1 VFRIFLIVIS
11 ALAHNS
17 HSKALDL
24 QRSQFSF
31 QSTWSA
37 TLATLAS
44 RLCGYST
51 RVFFILL
58 YEQVLS
64 NSVKHIFCIGCYLLW
79 YQLSFIHILL
89 VYRWT
94 YLINRCMHV
103 VVIVVL
109 IEFNCWSS
117 LILLL
122 LELSFPPFFMLEFIE
137 VNVVE
142 SCLKWGFCDY
152 CAWYC
157 SLLSCGSNCYRI
169 L

>member
-1 VFRIFLIVIS
+1 MFRIFLIVIS

-44 RLCGYST
+44 RPLLRGYST

-103 VVIVVL
+103 FVIVVP
-109 IEFNCWSS
+109 IELHCWSS
-117 LILLL
+117 LILLVRIEFFPFLHVGIHSSQCCWESFEMRFLWL
-122 LELSFPPFFMLEFIE
+122 L
-137 VNVVE
+137 
-142 SCLKWGFCDY
+142 CLI
-152 CAWYC
+152 
-157 SLLSCGSNCYRI
+157 LLLI
-169 L
+169 VKLWLQLL

>member
-109 IEFNCWSS
+109 IEFNCLTTRMLNQTLLMPSCFLS
-117 LILLL
+117 VFYMFVKLNVSYGLFIGQLLI
-122 LELSFPPFFMLEFIE
+122 SFYMFVKLI
-137 VNVVE
+137 
-142 SCLKWGFCDY
+142 G
-152 CAWYC
+152 
-157 SLLSCGSNCYRI
+157 
-169 L
+169 